1 VPLKKGSR
9 GQLIRYA
16 AAIVCLTFLLAMAW
30 VNANAG
36 LSRLRYRTTSTS
48 LLPTLTQIAVRQTP
62 SDPDAHY
69 ALANALLEANRF
81 AEAVAEYE
89 EAVNLRPRDYFL
101 WMELG
106 YALVQNGDDDRAYVA
121 YQTAANLAPHY
132 TQPRVRL
139 GEFLLR
145 LRRREEAFQQFRHA
159 ANLDHTLLPKVTELA
174 ISEFRDPVDVLH
186 ILQPITATEKMALA
200 SSFLRAG
207 YLEEAVKLFYQAG
220 DFTDANRKELV
231 NGLLQA
237 NRYKEAYQVWIS
249 TRPVSKKTTGPE
261 LLINGEFESA
271 ISLDETGFGWRVPR
285 MKEVHVSLSV
295 EDPHSGRGCLSISY
309 TGESDPSTPAISQI
323 ILVRPHSSY
332 TLSYTARTTDLLTGG
347 PPVVAVINAE
357 TNHVLAESDPLTGS
371 QPWRAY
377 QLSFSTKDVDAVIVA
392 IYRRPCTAVGPTC
405 AAFGHAG
412 FDSFR
417 LVEHQ

>member
-1 VPLKKGSR
+1 VPPKKGLSA
-9 GQLIRYA
+9 QLIRYA
-16 AAIVCLTFLLAMAW
+16 AAIVCLTFLLVMAW
-30 VNANAG
+30 VNANTG

-106 YALVQNGDDDRAYVA
+106 YALVQNCDDDRAYVA

-145 LRRREEAFQQFRHA
+145 MRRREEAFQQFRHA

-174 ISEFRDPVDVLH
+174 ISEFRNPVDVLH
-186 ILQPITATEKMALA
+186 VLQPITAAEKMALA

-207 YLEEAVKLFYQAG
+207 YLEEALKLFYKAG
-220 DFTDANRKELV
+220 NFTDANRKELV

-237 NRYKEAYQVWIS
+237 KRYKEAYQVWIS
-249 TRPVSKKTTGPE
+249 TRSVSEKTTGPE

-271 ISLDETGFGWRVPR
+271 ITLDETGFGWRVPR

-295 EDPHSGRGCLSISY
+295 EDPHSGRGSLSISY

-332 TLSYTARTTDLLTGG
+332 TFSYTARTEDLVTGG
-347 PPVVAVINAE
+347 PPVVAIINPA
-357 TNHVLAESDPLTGS
+357 TNHVLAESEPLTGS
-371 QPWRAY
+371 HSWRPY
-377 QLSFSTKDVDAVIVA
+377 QLEFSTDESEAVTIA
-392 IYRRPCTAVGPTC
+392 IYRQRCTFAGPIC
-405 AAFGHAG
+405 AAFGRVW

>member
-1 VPLKKGSR
+1 MSHKKGSR
-9 GQLIRYA
+9 GELVRYA
-16 AAIVCLTFLLAMAW
+16 AATAWLTFLLALAW
-30 VNANAG
+30 ANANAG
-36 LSRLRYRTTSTS
+36 FSRLRYRTTNTS
-48 LLPTLTQIAVRQTP
+48 LLPALTQIAVRQTP
-62 SDPDAHY
+62 SDPDAHH

-81 AEAVAEYE
+81 AEAVAEYK

-106 YALVQNGDDDRAYVA
+106 YALVQNRDDDHAYVA
-121 YQTAANLAPHY
+121 YQTAVNLAPHY

-174 ISEFRDPVDVLH
+174 ISEFRDPVEVLQV
-186 ILQPITATEKMALA
+186 LQPVTATEKMTLA

-207 YLEEAVKLFYQAG
+207 YLEEAVKLFYQTG
-220 DFTDANRKELV
+220 DFTDAKRKELV
-231 NGLLQA
+231 NRLLQA
-237 NRYKEAYQVWIS
+237 KRYKEAYQVWIS
-249 TRPVSKKTTGPE
+249 ARPVSEKTDPE
-261 LLINGEFESA
+261 LLINSAFESA
-271 ISLDETGFGWRVPR
+271 ITLDETGFGWRVPR

-295 EDPHSGRGCLSISY
+295 EDPHSGRGSLSINY

-332 TLSYTARTTDLLTGG
+332 TLSYAARTTDLLTGG

-357 TNHVLAESDPLTGS
+357 TNRVLAESDPLAAGS
-371 QPWRAY
+371 QPWRTY
-377 QLSFSTKDVDAVIVA
+377 QLEFSTDELEAVIVA
-392 IYRRPCTAVGPTC
+392 IYRQRCTSAGPC
-405 AAFGHAG
+405 AAFGRVW
-412 FDSFR
+412 FDSFSM
-417 LVEHQ
+417 VEN